1 MSRLIDDAQQGQ
13 FNVVVV
19 HSLDRWARSMCLS
32 VDALQRLT
40 DADVR
45 FVSVAENMDSGTESG
60 RFMMKMMGRFAEF
73 FSDQVRR
80 HSRRSFEGGHQA

>member
-1 MSRLIDDAQQGQ
+1 
-13 FNVVVV
+13 
-19 HSLDRWARSMCLS
+19 
-32 VDALQRLT
+32 
-40 DADVR
+40 
-45 FVSVAENMDSGTESG
+45 MDSGTESG